1 MTTVR
6 ELIQHLQRYEG
17 DLRVEFETLDGDTAE
32 DFAVEEAFGAVI
44 IKEF

>member
-1 MTTVR
+1 MTTIK
-6 ELIQHLQRYEG
+6 ELIENLKRF
-17 DLRVEFETLDGDTAE
+17 DSNLRVEFETLDGDTAE

>member
-6 ELIQHLQRYEG
+6 ELIEHLQRYDS
-17 DLRVEFETLDGDTAE
+17 DLRVEFENVNGDTAE